1 MLYAVAKA
9 SMEETGGG
17 EGVEV
22 LKNEA
27 YEDGEPL
34 LNGKFTK
41 GQYTDK
47 IYHLESKVPAMIRH
61 VLYQWNIIT
70 CFMASYT
77 IIIVQGDH
85 SGQ

>member
-22 LKNEA
+22 LKNES

-34 LNGKFTK
+34 LNGKFTN

-47 IYHLESKVPAMIRH
+47 IYHLESKVPAMIR
-61 VLYQWNIIT
+61 
-70 CFMASYT
+70 
-77 IIIVQGDH
+77 
-85 SGQ
+85 

>member
-1 MLYAVAKA
+1 MLYAVAKS

-22 LKNEA
+22 LKNES

-34 LNGKFTK
+34 LNGRFTK

-47 IYHLESKVPAMIRH
+47 IYHLESKVPAMIRYRPETVYWVTAYRVKH
-61 VLYQWNIIT
+61 VI
-70 CFMASYT
+70 
-77 IIIVQGDH
+77 G
-85 SGQ
+85 